1 MKVER
6 TQNGDLIVDPTELAN
21 RFGISMDDLRRYFR
35 KGLVTSMV
43 ERGEGNH
50 AGTCRL
56 SVKLGNRVWR
66 AIVNSECRVVSE
78 ETVFYRASSRM
89 LTNVVEP

>member
-1 MKVER
+1 MKVEK
-6 TQNGDLIVDPTELAN
+6 TQNGDLMVDPTELAD
-21 RFGISMDDLRRYFR
+21 RFGISMDDLRRFFS

-43 ERGEGNH
+43 ERGEGSH

-66 AIVNSECRVVSE
+66 AIVNSENCVMSE
-78 ETVFYRASSRM
+78 ETTFYRANSRM
-89 LTNVVEP
+89 PTNAPDP